1 MRIDKIDL
9 AIIEILL
16 RAATTPKAKI
26 ARLIGTA
33 ASAIFERIRRLEAGG
48 IIRRYE
54 TRLDARKLGYD
65 TLAFISITERKPTG
79 GVDTGELLAGVN
91 GVEEVYKIAGRDC
104 FLVKIR
110 ARDTEALGE
119 ILDNEIA
126 SIPTV
131 AETAT
136 TIVLKTIKEDVALG
150 GLANL
155 QENAGDLETGSRPN
169 NKSRKGSNRHVTNK
183 NHLQLIDIRGETRDI
198 RDDWKNFVL
207 TEVNDHVVR
216 VSVLDR
222 DFHWHVHTNSDETFL
237 VIDGELF
244 IDLEDRTETLRA
256 GQLFTVPKNIRHR
269 TRANGRVVNLTFEHR
284 NADARGNG

>member
-9 AIIEILL
+9 KIMEILL

-33 ASAIFERIRRLEAGG
+33 ASAIFERIRRLEASG

-136 TIVLKTIKEDVALG
+136 TIVLKNIKEDVALG

-155 QENAGDLETGSRPN
+155 QENAGDLET
-169 NKSRKGSNRHVTNK
+169 
-183 NHLQLIDIRGETRDI
+183 
-198 RDDWKNFVL
+198 
-207 TEVNDHVVR
+207 EVAA
-216 VSVLDR
+216 
-222 DFHWHVHTNSDETFL
+222 E
-237 VIDGELF
+237 
-244 IDLEDRTETLRA
+244 
-256 GQLFTVPKNIRHR
+256 
-269 TRANGRVVNLTFEHR
+269 
-284 NADARGNG
+284 